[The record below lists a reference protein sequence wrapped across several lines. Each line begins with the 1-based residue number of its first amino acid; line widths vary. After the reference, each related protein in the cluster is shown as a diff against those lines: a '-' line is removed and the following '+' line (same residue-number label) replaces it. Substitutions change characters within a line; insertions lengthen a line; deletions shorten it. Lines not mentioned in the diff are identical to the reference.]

1 MGILFNQIRSIVQS
15 VCFFAAK
22 TADPCF
28 LHYFMNYES
37 RITRILTQDG

>member
-1 MGILFNQIRSIVQS
+1 MGVLFKKIGSFVQS
-15 VCFFAAK
+15 VCFFAVK

-28 LHYFMNYES
+28 LHYYMNYES